1 LILAQGILGFNYRE
15 STSSSGLTALEGLP
29 LYLELAHVSGLIES
43 IRSHL
48 FVRGSG
54 QGWTDFQDETP
65 RTRLPG
71 RDSQD
76 ETPRTRLPGRDFQ
89 DETTL
94 SREDQEEGAKQA
106 EQSGGPSCDSN
117 LKQTRTEASKLVAPQ
132 YRMEAPAPFRT
143 SALLVPFRPGSRS
156 SPRRGYQPD
165 IHEQLIGMTG
175 LMGDNYV
182 DGI

>member
-1 LILAQGILGFNYRE
+1 MILAQGILGFNYRE
-15 STSSSGLTALEGLP
+15 STSSSGLTALGGLP

-54 QGWTDFQDETP
+54 QGWTDF
-65 RTRLPG
+65 
-71 RDSQD
+71 QD